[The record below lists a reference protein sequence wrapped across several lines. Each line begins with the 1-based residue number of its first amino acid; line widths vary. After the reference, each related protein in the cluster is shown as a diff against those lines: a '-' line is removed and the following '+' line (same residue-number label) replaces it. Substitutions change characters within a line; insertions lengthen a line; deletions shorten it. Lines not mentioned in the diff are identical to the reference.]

1 MLAQTPLDLVR
12 DELSE
17 AFASLAATLDAPS
30 LVSLPVP
37 PALLAQPGSVG
48 LPRVLRQATVAWRP
62 PGETGIIAGFGREI
76 ELRGRRESPLQEAA
90 LAIREVAQLPRIN
103 RVTGPAQPSFFGGGR
118 FVAGGTVHDPAW
130 DGFGGW
136 AFVLPRLLLAVR
148 GDAVEASIT
157 LLLEPGA
164 SRGAIA
170 ARLAETPCEP
180 ALATTEHSGWPT
192 EAAGRDWRA
201 TVATAIDE
209 IEAGRYQ
216 KVVLARPADIQRD
229 EDIDTGLVLERLAS
243 RYERCFLFKMV
254 QGANTWLGA
263 TPELLCKV
271 RGGSV
276 STVALAGSVPRGSD
290 PAADDALAARLLG
303 DAKERH
309 EHALVVHALREGL
322 APFCSE
328 IEVPAGPEILRVANI
343 QHLRTPIT
351 GRLLHGEDAMTVV
364 AALHPSPAVGGWP
377 RAEAVAAIDR
387 LEGMDRGW
395 YAGPIGR
402 VGLDGDGEFAV
413 GLRSGLIRGSAA
425 RFYAGAGIVHGSDP
439 EREFAETETKFR
451 PLREAIDGV

>member
-12 DELSE
+12 HELSG
-17 AFASLAATLDAPS
+17 AFASVAASLRAPS
-30 LVSLPVP
+30 LVSLPVSAA
-37 PALLAQPGSVG
+37 ALERLDTIDIPK
-48 LPRVLRQATVAWRP
+48 VLRNATVAWRP
-62 PGETGIIAGFGREI
+62 PGESTILAGFGREV
-76 ELRGRRESPLQEAA
+76 ELRGRRESPLHEAA
-90 LAIREVAQLPRIN
+90 LAIREASHRPHMN
-103 RVTGPAQPSFFGGGR
+103 RVIGPAQPSFFGGGR

-136 AFVLPRLLLAVR
+136 AFVLPRLLLAIR
-148 GDAVEASIT
+148 GDAIDASIT
-157 LLLEPGA
+157 LWLEPGT

-170 ARLAETPCEP
+170 ARLAETLREP
-180 ALATTEHSGWPT
+180 VTTPTEHPSWPM
-192 EAAGRDWRA
+192 ESAGRDWCA

-216 KVVLARPADIQRD
+216 KVVLARPADIQGD
-229 EDIDTGLVLERLAS
+229 DGIDTGLVLERLAG

-263 TPELLCKV
+263 TPELLCQV
-271 RGGSV
+271 RKGSV
-276 STVALAGSVPRGSD
+276 STVALAGSVPRGGD
-290 PAADDALAARLLG
+290 PSADDALAARLLG

-328 IEVPAGPEILRVANI
+328 LEVPAEPEILRVANI

-351 GRLLHGEDAMTVV
+351 GRLLHGEDVMTVV

-451 PLREAIDGV
+451 PLREAVDGV

>member
-1 MLAQTPLDLVR
+1 
-12 DELSE
+12 
-17 AFASLAATLDAPS
+17 
-30 LVSLPVP
+30 
-37 PALLAQPGSVG
+37 
-48 LPRVLRQATVAWRP
+48 VLVAWS
-62 PGETGIIAGFGREI
+62 GE
-76 ELRGRRESPLQEAA
+76 
-90 LAIREVAQLPRIN
+90 
-103 RVTGPAQPSFFGGGR
+103 
-118 FVAGGTVHDPAW
+118 
-130 DGFGGW
+130 
-136 AFVLPRLLLAVR
+136 
-148 GDAVEASIT
+148 AVEASVT
-157 LLLEPGA
+157 LRLEPGA
-164 SRGAIA
+164 TFREIGAQLARTSR
-170 ARLAETPCEP
+170 EP
-180 ALATTEHSGWPT
+180 GPAPVEHPTWPM
-192 EAAGRDWRA
+192 ESAGRDWCA
-201 TVATAIDE
+201 TVAAAIEE

-216 KVVLARPADIQRD
+216 KVVLARPADVQRD
-229 EDIDTGLVLERLAS
+229 DEIDSGLVLERLAN
-243 RYERCFLFKMV
+243 RYERCFLFKLAA
-254 QGANTWLGA
+254 GASAWLGA

-276 STVALAGSVPRGSD
+276 STVALAGSIPRGGDS
-290 PAADDALAARLLG
+290 AADDALAARLLA

-328 IEVPAGPEILRVANI
+328 LDVPREPEILRVANI

-351 GRLLHGEDAMTVV
+351 GRLLHGEDVMTVV

-377 RAEAVAAIDR
+377 RDEAVAAIDR

-451 PLREAIDGV
+451 PLREAVDDA

>member
-1 MLAQTPLDLVR
+1 MLAQTPLELVR
-12 DELSE
+12 DELAE
-17 AFASLAATLDAPS
+17 AFSLVAATLSAPA

-37 PALLAQPGSVG
+37 EAGLDGARRAGLARILRKASV
-48 LPRVLRQATVAWRP
+48 VWRP
-62 PGETGIIAGFGREI
+62 PGETTILAGFGQEI
-76 ELRGRRESPLQEAA
+76 ALRGARESTMHDAARAVREAA
-90 LAIREVAQLPRIN
+90 RIVQID
-103 RVTGPAQPSFFGGGR
+103 RVTAPARPSFFGGGR

-130 DGFGGW
+130 EGFGGW
-136 AFVLPRLLLAVR
+136 AFVLPRLLVAVSSE
-148 GDAVEASIT
+148 AVEASVT
-157 LLLEPGA
+157 LRLEPRS
-164 SRGAIA
+164 SRVSIA
-170 ARLAETPCEP
+170 ARLAETLRQP
-180 ALATTEHSGWPT
+180 ALAPT
-192 EAAGRDWRA
+192 EGPTWPMESAGRDWCE
-201 TVATAIDE
+201 TVAAAIDE
-209 IEAGRYQ
+209 IESGRYE
-216 KVVLARPADIQRD
+216 KVVLARPADIQHDD
-229 EDIDTGLVLERLAS
+229 EIDTGLVLERLAG

-263 TPELLCKV
+263 TPELLCRV
-271 RGGSV
+271 QGGMV
-276 STVALAGSVPRGSD
+276 STIALAGSVPRGGD
-290 PAADDALAARLLG
+290 PAADDALAAKLFG
-303 DAKERH
+303 DAKERL

-322 APFCSE
+322 APFCSAL
-328 IEVPAGPEILRVANI
+328 EVPEEPEILRVANI

-351 GRLLHGEDAMTVV
+351 GRLLHGEDVMTVV

-451 PLREAIDGV
+451 PLREAVDGV